1 MRGLSAI
8 AWTTVQE
15 YLRDKLLYG
24 GVIVGLLLVAGS
36 ALLSRL
42 TVGDPDR
49 VILDLGLGAVQFF
62 STVAAVFL
70 GIGLIGREMD
80 RRTIHLILAKPVPRS
95 RLILGKYLG
104 LSLTLALN
112 VVVLALP
119 LILMLVM
126 LDVPVTLSLW
136 QAVALIYAETAVVM
150 CVALLCST
158 FTTATLGA
166 IFTLAFYVIGHCVM
180 YVRAFADKLEGVA
193 RTAVKGFTYLYPDL
207 EYFNLKGHVP
217 YHQSL
222 AASDFTLVL
231 GYAVAYMACLLLA
244 ATLIFERRDFV

>member
-15 YLRDKLLYG
+15 SLRDKLLYG
-24 GVIVGLLLVAGS
+24 GVIGGLLLVASS

-49 VILDLGLGAVQFF
+49 VILDVGLGAVHFF
-62 STVAAVFL
+62 STIIAVFL
-70 GIGLIGREMD
+70 GIGLLGREID
-80 RRTIHLILAKPVPRS
+80 RRTVHLILAKPVPRS
-95 RLILGKYLG
+95 RLIIGKYLG

-112 VVVLALP
+112 LAVLSVP
-119 LILMLVM
+119 LTLLLMM

-136 QAVALIYAETAVVM
+136 QAVALIYAETDVVM

-158 FTTATLGA
+158 FTTATLSA
-166 IFTLAFYVIGHCVM
+166 MFTLAFYVIGHSVT

-193 RTAVKGFTYLYPDL
+193 RTVVKGFTYLYPDL
-207 EYFNLKGHVP
+207 EYFNLKGAVP

-222 AASDFTLVL
+222 AVSDFTLVL
-231 GYAVAYMACLLLA
+231 GYALAYTTCLLLA
-244 ATLIFERRDFV
+244 AIVIFQRRDFV